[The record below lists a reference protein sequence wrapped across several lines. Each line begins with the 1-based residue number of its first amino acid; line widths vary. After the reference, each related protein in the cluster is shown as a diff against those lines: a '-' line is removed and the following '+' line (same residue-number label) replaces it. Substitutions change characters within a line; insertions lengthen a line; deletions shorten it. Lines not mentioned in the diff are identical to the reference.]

1 MVGMKVVSE
10 YVGNLLL
17 IMLCFSFLK
26 NLVFFPGFQIF
37 EYLNIFCVMNILL
50 T

>member
-10 YVGNLLL
+10 YVGQSIVNNVVLFFFKKS
-17 IMLCFSFLK
+17 C
-26 NLVFFPGFQIF
+26 FFPGFQIF